1 MKFTATLAAS
11 AYAVATA
18 VTGVT
23 APTAI
28 TSGETANT
36 ATFPGI
42 TGVWTWLL
50 YGATAS
56 DEDGY
61 YLRIVTSA
69 ATKFG
74 DVANTSY
81 TALAMANATSQ
92 FGAETGLIKYLVV
105 ADDDNSG
112 QEISWN
118 VAYSGDANATTSWDS
133 IAITQTFGAAVS
145 VSATG
150 TTALTFAANTGANA
164 WYAYSYENGAWTA
177 TVSPSVSMFR
187 LTPDESTTTDARPNV
202 GDAATAYYLVA
213 DGTTAAITFTGANLT
228 GTTLTTVPTVS
239 ITWAGAATVSAA
251 AATVAVASLF

>member
-11 AYAVATA
+11 AYAAATA

-36 ATFPGI
+36 ATFPGT

-74 DVANTSY
+74 DVGNTSY

-133 IAITQTFGAAVS
+133 IAITQTFGASGS

-150 TTALTFAANTGANA
+150 T
-164 WYAYSYENGAWTA
+164 
-177 TVSPSVSMFR
+177 
-187 LTPDESTTTDARPNV
+187 
-202 GDAATAYYLVA
+202 
-213 DGTTAAITFTGANLT
+213 DGTRSTEGLGNSNRVPGGSSICITRVCNIPGDLLT
-228 GTTLTTVPTVS
+228 GVVIIGNNQVLDQTSFGTKLTGSVGHSKGGVR
-239 ITWAGAATVSAA
+239 
-251 AATVAVASLF
+251 

>member
-11 AYAVATA
+11 AYAAATA

-36 ATFPGI
+36 ATFPGT

-61 YLRIVTSA
+61 YLRLVTSA
-69 ATKFG
+69 ATKSAVIATPAYTTF
-74 DVANTSY
+74 AMTSLSAAAY
-81 TALAMANATSQ
+81 
-92 FGAETGLIKYLVV
+92 GAETGLIKYLVV

-118 VAYSGDANATTSWDS
+118 VAYSG
-133 IAITQTFGAAVS
+133 
-145 VSATG
+145 ATG

-164 WYAYSYENGAWTA
+164 WYAYSYENNIWDGTTA
-177 TVSPSVSMFR
+177 PSVSMFR

-202 GDAATAYYLVA
+202 GDAASAYYLVA

>member
-11 AYAVATA
+11 AYAAATA

-28 TSGETANT
+28 TSSETANT
-36 ATFPGI
+36 ATFPGT

-69 ATKFG
+69 ATKSAVIATPAYTTF
-74 DVANTSY
+74 AMTSLSAAAY
-81 TALAMANATSQ
+81 
-92 FGAETGLIKYLVV
+92 GAETGLIKYLVV

-118 VAYSGDANATTSWDS
+118 VAYSGS
-133 IAITQTFGAAVS
+133 
-145 VSATG
+145 
-150 TTALTFAANTGANA
+150 TGA
-164 WYAYSYENGAWTA
+164 T
-177 TVSPSVSMFR
+177 
-187 LTPDESTTTDARPNV
+187 
-202 GDAATAYYLVA
+202 
-213 DGTTAAITFTGANLT
+213 LT

-251 AATVAVASLF
+251 AATV

>member
-11 AYAVATA
+11 AYAAATA

-36 ATFPGI
+36 ATFPGT

-74 DVANTSY
+74 DVGNTTY

-118 VAYSGDANATTSWDS
+118 VAYSGS
-133 IAITQTFGAAVS
+133 
-145 VSATG
+145 TG

-164 WYAYSYENGAWTA
+164 WYAYSYENNIWDGTTA
-177 TVSPSVSMFR
+177 PSVSMFR

-202 GDAATAYYLVA
+202 GDAASAYYLVA

>member
-11 AYAVATA
+11 AYAAATA

-36 ATFPGI
+36 ATFPGT

-74 DVANTSY
+74 DVGNTTY

-118 VAYSGDANATTSWDS
+118 VAYSGSTGTTWSS
-133 IAITQTFGAAVS
+133 IALTQTFGAAAS

-164 WYAYSYENGAWTA
+164 WYAYSYENNSWDGTTA
-177 TVSPSVSMFR
+177 PSVSMFS
-187 LTPDESTTTDARPNV
+187 LTPDESNTTDARPNV
-202 GDAATAYYLVA
+202 GDAASAYYLVA

>member
-36 ATFPGI
+36 ATFPGT

-69 ATKFG
+69 ATKG
-74 DVANTSY
+74 AVIATPAY
-81 TALAMANATSQ
+81 TTFAMTTLGAAAT
-92 FGAETGLIKYLVV
+92 GAETGLIKYLVV

-118 VAYSGDANATTSWDS
+118 VAYSGSSGDTWSS
-133 IAITQTFGAAVS
+133 IALTQTFGAAAS

-164 WYAYSYENGAWTA
+164 WYAYSYENNIWDGTTA
-177 TVSPSVSMFR
+177 PSVSMFR

-213 DGTTAAITFTGANLT
+213 DGTTAITFTGANLT

-251 AATVAVASLF
+251 DATVAVASLF